1 MGKDFRTY
9 LLVVGLPALAL
20 TAAAVWLAQIEMG
33 RATRPRPTLSLRID
47 AKTTREQAEAYK
59 RAVFEKIDAAAAA
72 YSACPPAERKP
83 LRVSLLVVDRGRVP
97 SGANRFAQAFSSD
110 SYSPWFV
117 DAEERAREDDIAVAR
132 IFWIGG
138 CVVGLMFLSLVAG
151 GWILVRA
158 ARKAREEALQ
168 KTDFVSNVSHEF
180 KTPLTSICLCAELA
194 QDEGLSPE
202 RRQKAL
208 KASVAESNRL
218 KSLVLNALDFSRLER
233 NRRDFHPEAA
243 DLAVLAREAAEPL
256 RERFQAG
263 LELPTGPCPACVD
276 HSAFR
281 QVVVILLDNAAK
293 YAAAGGPVT
302 VETEVGLGRVE
313 LRVLDRGP
321 GLSREALR
329 HVFDRFWRGDNATTS
344 ETGGSGLGLAIA
356 RGLANGMGGTLG
368 VVVRPS
374 GGLVFTLRLPA

>member
-1 MGKDFRTY
+1 MTQMTNQVETMLAEQQISRELIDKVLEFREKYPVEPSMADRITKPVMPFYGKEILEMAIAGILEGEN
-9 LLVVGLPALAL
+9 LLLTGPKATGKNVLAEN
-20 TAAAVWLAQIEMG
+20 LAWIFG
-33 RATRPRPTLSLRID
+33 R
-47 AKTTREQAEAYK
+47 
-59 RAVFEKIDAAAAA
+59 
-72 YSACPPAERKP
+72 
-83 LRVSLLVVDRGRVP
+83 P
-97 SGANRFAQAFSSD
+97 S
-110 SYSPWFV
+110 Y
-117 DAEERAREDDIAVAR
+117 
-132 IFWIGG
+132 
-138 CVVGLMFLSLVAG
+138 
-151 GWILVRA
+151 
-158 ARKAREEALQ
+158 
-168 KTDFVSNVSHEF
+168 NVSFHVQTGSAELIGTDTF
-180 KTPLTSICLCAELA
+180 RNNQVELRKGTICLCAELA

-208 KASVAESNRL
+208 KAIVAESNRL